1 MRPFQSVFLP
11 LFLIL
16 TWIGPV
22 HSQVSLAP
30 TSLFVHDRT
39 GLGELYVTNQTDNP
53 QEINIRF
60 EFQYP
65 TSDSTG
71 GIFMIPG
78 SPQVDERHGLTGHI
92 RAFPRRLILPPNSS
106 QTIRVQVN
114 PMPGRSDGIYFT
126 RFIVSSNAVTPD
138 VASSTIEEGA
148 IGARIDYVLEQSI
161 PVFYRKGQNETGVV
175 VHDVATHQTADRLQL
190 IPRLSRTGNS
200 PFMGTMRAELYST
213 DGKLISDNAATAFLY
228 FDEWRRIEIPIT
240 DVPRGSYRVVL
251 RFATERND
259 MSSGDLVQAP
269 PYSYNL
275 MVEL

>member
-1 MRPFQSVFLP
+1 
-11 LFLIL
+11 
-16 TWIGPV
+16 
-22 HSQVSLAP
+22 
-30 TSLFVHDRT
+30 
-39 GLGELYVTNQTDNP
+39 
-53 QEINIRF
+53 
-60 EFQYP
+60 
-65 TSDSTG
+65 
-71 GIFMIPG
+71 
-78 SPQVDERHGLTGHI
+78 VDERHGLTGHI

-114 PMPGRSDGIYFT
+114 PMPDRSDGTFFT